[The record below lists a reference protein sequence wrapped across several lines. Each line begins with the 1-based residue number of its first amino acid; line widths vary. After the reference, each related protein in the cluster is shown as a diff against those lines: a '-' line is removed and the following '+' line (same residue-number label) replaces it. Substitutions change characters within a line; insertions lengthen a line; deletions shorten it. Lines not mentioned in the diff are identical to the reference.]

1 MFKVW
6 DKVVC
11 VNAADSGDS
20 LVSGKTYTI
29 GDVQEEYVVLEEDE
43 NGYAWMA
50 SRFQLAL
57 DIDPLVEI
65 RQSEYSALVE
75 EINLLQEL
83 LSETNQK
90 LAGLELQE
98 FKPIAEMAYVDWQD
112 IWDEDNPPRFLTSTG
127 EIWTAEYLFKD
138 AEYGYTVAFHQDDST
153 YSPDG
158 DRLMTDGV
166 DVKIIKRIK

>member
-1 MFKVW
+1 MFKVG

-11 VNAADSGDS
+11 VDNECS
-20 LVSGKTYTI
+20 LLNLGETYTVGKVNESYI
-29 GDVQEEYVVLEEDE
+29 YLTEITLDG
-43 NGYAWMA
+43 GYYK
-50 SRFQLAL
+50 SRFKLAS
-57 DIDPLVEI
+57 DIEPLVEI
-65 RQSEYSALVE
+65 RQSEYDELIE

-83 LSETNQK
+83 LAEANQK
-90 LAGLELQE
+90 LAGLESQE

-112 IWDEDNPPRFLTSTG
+112 IWDDDNPPRFLTSTG

-153 YSPDG
+153 YSPSG
-158 DRLMTDGV
+158 DRLMKDGV